1 MEKKR
6 QYIAID
12 LKSFYA
18 SVECVERGLDA
29 LDTCLVVADASRT
42 SKTICLAIS
51 PAMKK
56 WTGLHGRPRLFEI
69 EQKIREVNRH
79 RGRSG
84 QTTSGRELEKHPE
97 MAAQYIT
104 ATPRMALYIDYSTRI
119 YAVYLRYIAPE
130 DIHVYSID
138 EVFIDATS
146 YLATYRMTAHELA
159 MKMIRE
165 VLAETGITA
174 TAGIGTNMYLSKVA
188 MDIVAKKMPP
198 DHDGVRIAELDEMSY
213 RRELW
218 DHVPLTD
225 FWRVGR
231 GIANRLHSIGILTM
245 GDLARFSLHHEDILY
260 KIFGINAELLID
272 HAWGYEPVTMDLVK
286 AYRPESR
293 SLCSGQVLTCGYTA
307 AKARTVALEMADSI
321 ALDLVDKHLLTDQ
334 LILHIGYDAASLH
347 DPTVRAKYDGKI
359 GTDWYGREVPQHA
372 NGTANLTSPTSSG
385 RILSEAV
392 GKLFDRIVHPDLLV
406 RRLSLS
412 INHLINEADMDR
424 QPFRSEQL
432 ELFTDYDELAR
443 QKEAARLELAKERR
457 RQEAVLQIKKM
468 FGKNSIL
475 RGLNYADGATQR
487 DRNTQI
493 GGHKA

>member
-1 MEKKR
+1 
-6 QYIAID
+6 
-12 LKSFYA
+12 
-18 SVECVERGLDA
+18 
-29 LDTCLVVADASRT
+29 
-42 SKTICLAIS
+42 
-51 PAMKK
+51 
-56 WTGLHGRPRLFEI
+56 
-69 EQKIREVNRH
+69 
-79 RGRSG
+79 
-84 QTTSGRELEKHPE
+84 
-97 MAAQYIT
+97 
-104 ATPRMALYIDYSTRI
+104 
-119 YAVYLRYIAPE
+119 
-130 DIHVYSID
+130 
-138 EVFIDATS
+138 
-146 YLATYRMTAHELA
+146 
-159 MKMIRE
+159 
-165 VLAETGITA
+165 
-174 TAGIGTNMYLSKVA
+174 
-188 MDIVAKKMPP
+188 
-198 DHDGVRIAELDEMSY
+198 MSY

-307 AKARTVALEMADSI
+307 VKARTVALEMADSI

-457 RQEAVLQIKKM
+457 CQEAVLQIKKM